1 MGDRVIDN
9 FSLFLTHGLLL
20 LAAWRLVL
28 RPDLDSEPPASP
40 APAEETAAKGFG
52 TPLRHSPKSGDDEGR
67 RDA

>member
-28 RPDLDSEPPASP
+28 RPDLDAEPPEATP
-40 APAEETAAKGFG
+40 PGQGAENESGGLGFG
-52 TPLRHSPKSGDDEGR
+52 RSPRHPGTWE
-67 RDA
+67 